1 MTRESSASSVI
12 PDGIRY
18 ARLSGRLL
26 GLFLVCI
33 GIGSFIGIHSG
44 GSFAFF
50 KAIYFILYGS
60 LLIFPFQRFAQ
71 RPWKWTYG
79 FLVITSIAFVFV
91 MVVSVIFDYMAAD
104 ARGERLGVPGFEG
117 TLIFFALLQVPVVLF
132 QRNPDLLD

>member
-26 GLFLVCI
+26 GLFLVCMGISSLI
-33 GIGSFIGIHSG
+33 GNHSN
-44 GSFAFF
+44 GSFALF

-60 LLIFPFQRFAQ
+60 LINLPFQRLEQ
-71 RPWKWTYG
+71 RLWKWTYG